1 MTLST
6 EKLPSNATVKVVAV
20 ESNLLIVE
28 KIKLN

>member
-28 KIKLN
+28 KN

>member
-6 EKLPSNATVKVVAV
+6 EKLPSNAVKVVAV